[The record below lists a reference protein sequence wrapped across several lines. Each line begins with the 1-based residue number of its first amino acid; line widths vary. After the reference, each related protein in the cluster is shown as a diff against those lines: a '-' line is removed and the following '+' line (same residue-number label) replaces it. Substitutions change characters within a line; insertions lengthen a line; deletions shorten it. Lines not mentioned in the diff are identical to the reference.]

1 MTSSPVWA
9 MWMGVFNSSWMR
21 LLQYGG
27 MSYQRARTLTGKLC
41 GVISQCRSEI
51 ATARRA
57 RSQKSRDEARAER
70 AAQVDGDLRR
80 LWGMYPGT
88 VGSLDGWLSEPFRLR
103 NRRANALRTRERED
117 ERRRLRKRLMRQLR
131 RDRERMRRRQEDI
144 DGGRLT
150 CRERTIEEVL
160 NTAEGSETGQ
170 ACEEC
175 ALDGQ
180 HLTILP
186 SA

>member
-1 MTSSPVWA
+1 MRCEDAELSRLVRGVRDAGSWA

-80 LWGMYPGT
+80 LWGLYVPWNR
-88 VGSLDGWLSEPFRLR
+88 WLS
-103 NRRANALRTRERED
+103 
-117 ERRRLRKRLMRQLR
+117 
-131 RDRERMRRRQEDI
+131 
-144 DGGRLT
+144 
-150 CRERTIEEVL
+150 
-160 NTAEGSETGQ
+160 
-170 ACEEC
+170 
-175 ALDGQ
+175 
-180 HLTILP
+180 
-186 SA
+186 